1 MNKEW
6 EKITEILDF
15 AFQPIIN
22 LESGVVYGV
31 EVLLRN
37 YEEAG
42 FDSIMK
48 VFDRAFEEGILYSLD
63 LKLKTKALNKFKR
76 IPFSQDIKIF
86 YNLDNRILEMKDY
99 SIGNTENL
107 LLQNNMDKYSII
119 YELSEK
125 LYINDIANL
134 NNMISIYSER
144 GFRVAIDNFS
154 TVFSNIYKLFT
165 NKIDIFKINSYFI
178 HEIDESPKKQGFV
191 EGIIKLVHSCG
202 GLVVA
207 EGIETLE
214 EYKLCKKLGC
224 DLAQGYYIAYPTKN
238 IDKLQEKYVIH
249 KEESPEIKGEKELIE
264 ENIYIIPQVE
274 ITDKIEKVLKL
285 LKEDKKRHII
295 PVVDREKFIG
305 IIKENEIKNYLLS
318 PFGQE
323 LLKKKELTE
332 LVNKTPVI
340 DINSSIAQLMKA
352 FDEENEI
359 DSLIILEKEKYRG
372 VFNKN
377 DLINLI
383 NNEKIAAFNK
393 MNAE

>member
-1 MNKEW
+1 MNEDW
-6 EKITEILDF
+6 ENKIKILDF

-22 LESGVVYGV
+22 LESGLVYGV
-31 EVLLRN
+31 EILLRN

-42 FDSIMK
+42 FDSIIK
-48 VFDRAFEEGILYSLD
+48 VFDRAFEEGVLYTLD
-63 LKLKTKALNKFKR
+63 LKLKAKALIKFKK
-76 IPFSQDIKIF
+76 IPFSQEIKFF

-107 LLQNNMDKYSII
+107 LLQNSMDKYSII

-125 LYINDIANL
+125 LYINDIVNL

-178 HEIDESPKKQGFV
+178 HEIDESTKKQSFI

-207 EGIETLE
+207 EGVETLE
-214 EYKLCKKLGC
+214 EYKICKKLGC

-238 IDKLQEKYVIH
+238 IDKLQEKYSIY
-249 KEESPEIKGEKELIE
+249 KEESLEIKGEKQLIE
-264 ENIYIIPQVE
+264 ENMFFIPEVE
-274 ITDKIEKVLKL
+274 ISDKIEKVLKL

-295 PVVDREKFIG
+295 PVLDKEKFVG

-323 LLKKKELTE
+323 LLKKKELKE
-332 LVNKTPVI
+332 LVNRASVI
-340 DINSSIAQLMKA
+340 QIDSSIDEFMRA

-359 DSLIILEKEKYRG
+359 ESIILLEKEKYRG

-377 DLINLI
+377 SLINLI
-383 NNEKIAAFNK
+383 NNKK
-393 MNAE
+393 

>member
-1 MNKEW
+1 MNEDW
-6 EKITEILDF
+6 ENKIKILDF

-22 LESGVVYGV
+22 LESGLVYGV

-42 FDSIMK
+42 FDSIIK
-48 VFDRAFEEGILYSLD
+48 VFDRAFEEGVLYTLD
-63 LKLKTKALNKFKR
+63 LKLKAKALNKFKK
-76 IPFSQDIKIF
+76 IPFSQEIKFF

-107 LLQNNMDKYSII
+107 LLQNSMDKYSII

-125 LYINDIANL
+125 LYINDIVNL

-178 HEIDESPKKQGFV
+178 HEIDESTKKQSFI

-207 EGIETLE
+207 EGVETLE
-214 EYKLCKKLGC
+214 EYKICKKLGC

-238 IDKLQEKYVIH
+238 IDKLQEKYSIY
-249 KEESPEIKGEKELIE
+249 KEESVEIKDEKQLIE
-264 ENIYIIPQVE
+264 ENMFFIPEVE
-274 ITDKIEKVLKL
+274 ISDKIEKVLKL

-295 PVVDREKFIG
+295 PVLDKEKFVG

-323 LLKKKELTE
+323 LLKKKELKE
-332 LVNKTPVI
+332 LVNRASVI
-340 DINSSIAQLMKA
+340 QIDSSIDEFMRA

-359 DSLIILEKEKYRG
+359 ESIILLEKEKYRG

-377 DLINLI
+377 SLINLI
-383 NNEKIAAFNK
+383 NNKK
-393 MNAE
+393 